1 MANELNIHQVE
12 IAPVQAVTL
21 NEIKSWLCHIKKLTI
36 DCQDQF
42 RKIME
47 EKALPKILEDV
58 DDKEVTKTHD
68 SACSNI
74 SSMSKEELETYNQ
87 ILQDQVKLLKD
98 RLGQVEELHKSREK
112 KHADEME
119 QFKEAYE
126 SNLRFFYQIKIYIL
140 S

>member
-1 MANELNIHQVE
+1 
-12 IAPVQAVTL
+12 
-21 NEIKSWLCHIKKLTI
+21 
-36 DCQDQF
+36 
-42 RKIME
+42 ME